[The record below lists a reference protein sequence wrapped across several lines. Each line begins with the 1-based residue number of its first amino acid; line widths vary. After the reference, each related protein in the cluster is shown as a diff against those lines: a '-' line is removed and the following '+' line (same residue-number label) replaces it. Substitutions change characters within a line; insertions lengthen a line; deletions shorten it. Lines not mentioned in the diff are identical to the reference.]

1 MGGVGG
7 GGGTRVVR
15 RVARV
20 VGNAERTGKADGAVR
35 RRLAA
40 GTRLSGALLM
50 VQLLQ
55 LLLLPVELVRQL
67 RDCCEAV

>member
-1 MGGVGG
+1 
-7 GGGTRVVR
+7 
-15 RVARV
+15 
-20 VGNAERTGKADGAVR
+20 
-35 RRLAA
+35 
-40 GTRLSGALLM
+40 M